1 MATTYIKEGRSLAT
15 PRGLQSRRMQG
26 TISHAAI
33 HLLLIV
39 LGATFLVPFLWVA
52 STSLKLPGQIFI
64 TPIEWIPSHPRWINY
79 QEIFTYLPFHR
90 FILNSFFLAI
100 METSGTMIAST
111 IVAYGVSRV
120 QWRGRELVM
129 AIVVGTMMLPGIITL
144 IPTFVLF
151 KKLGWVGT
159 FYPLWVPA
167 WFGNAF
173 FIFLL
178 RQYMLTIP
186 IELDEAAK
194 MDGASHFRILWQ
206 IIVPL
211 CGPALATVAIF
222 SILGSYNSF
231 LIPRIYISQTSM
243 YTIQLGLQLFAGRFG
258 NFWHLVMAASMV
270 SIVPPVVLFFLAQKY
285 FVQGVQLSGLA
296 GR

>member
-1 MATTYIKEGRSLAT
+1 MAVTYAKDGRTLTT
-15 PRGLQSRRMQG
+15 PRGLQSRRLQTLVAHTG
-26 TISHAAI
+26 I
-33 HLLLIV
+33 HILLIV
-39 LGATFLVPFLWVA
+39 LGVTFLVPLLWVA

-64 TPIEWIPSHPRWINY
+64 TPIEWIPHTPRWANY
-79 QEIFTYLPFHR
+79 SEIFTYLPFHR

-111 IVAYGVSRV
+111 IVAYGVSRI
-120 QWRGRELVM
+120 QWRGRELVFGL
-129 AIVVGTMMLPGIITL
+129 VVGTMMLPGIITL

-151 KKLGWVGT
+151 KKFGWVGT

-173 FIFLL
+173 FIFLM

-186 IELDEAAK
+186 VELDEAAK
-194 MDGASHFRILWQ
+194 MDGASHFRILAQ
-206 IIVPL
+206 VVAPL
-211 CGPALATVAIF
+211 CGPALATIAIF
-222 SILGSYNSF
+222 SVLGSYNSF
-231 LIPRIYISQTSM
+231 LLPRIYISQTSM